1 MQSGHYIGGLPG
13 GDPAEWLTQYASRYW
28 RIAQADLL
36 EARRMRELR
45 GFRSSSIGFLLQ
57 QAAEKALKAWI
68 QAAGGAAPFTHDL
81 GALLDLLQEM
91 GEAPA
96 DYEVL
101 TELNFF
107 AVQLRYD
114 DELVMEEPDWP
125 LCFALLERL
134 LLQIEGRCSGP

>member
-1 MQSGHYIGGLPG
+1 MA
-13 GDPAEWLTQYASRYW
+13 DADASRYW
-28 RIAQADLL
+28 RIA
-36 EARRMRELR
+36 
-45 GFRSSSIGFLLQ
+45 
-57 QAAEKALKAWI
+57 AA
-68 QAAGGAAPFTHDL
+68 GAAPFTHDL
-81 GALLDLLQEM
+81 GALLDLLQER
-91 GEAPA
+91 GEALA

-114 DELVMEEPDWP
+114 DELVMEKPDWP

>member
-1 MQSGHYIGGLPG
+1 MA
-13 GDPAEWLTQYASRYW
+13 DADASRYW

-125 LCFALLERL
+125 LFLPCWRGFCCRSRAAAQGLEC
-134 LLQIEGRCSGP
+134 IPPGMIKG

>member
-1 MQSGHYIGGLPG
+1 MA
-13 GDPAEWLTQYASRYW
+13 DADASRYW

-114 DELVMEEPDWP
+114 DQLVMEEPDWP

>member
-1 MQSGHYIGGLPG
+1 M
-13 GDPAEWLTQYASRYW
+13 
-28 RIAQADLL
+28 AD
-36 EARRMRELR
+36 A
-45 GFRSSSIGFLLQ
+45 
-57 QAAEKALKAWI
+57 
-68 QAAGGAAPFTHDL
+68 HDL

-114 DELVMEEPDWP
+114 DELVMEDPDWP
-125 LCFALLERL
+125 LCFALLERR
-134 LLQIEGRCSGP
+134 LLQIEGRCSGS

>member
-1 MQSGHYIGGLPG
+1 M
-13 GDPAEWLTQYASRYW
+13 
-28 RIAQADLL
+28 AD
-36 EARRMRELR
+36 A
-45 GFRSSSIGFLLQ
+45 
-57 QAAEKALKAWI
+57 
-68 QAAGGAAPFTHDL
+68 HDL

-114 DELVMEEPDWP
+114 DQLVMEDPDWP
-125 LCFALLERL
+125 LCFALLERR
-134 LLQIEGRCSGP
+134 LLQIEGRCSGSGVHSARDDQGTWQARP